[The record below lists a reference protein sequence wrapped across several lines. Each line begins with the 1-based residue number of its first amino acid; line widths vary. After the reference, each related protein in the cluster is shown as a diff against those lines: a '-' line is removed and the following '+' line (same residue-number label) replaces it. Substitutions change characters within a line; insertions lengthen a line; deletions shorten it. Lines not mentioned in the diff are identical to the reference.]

1 MGETRPAHC
10 GIYLESLR
18 SSDRSIS
25 TAQSLRDGYRFLAFL
40 DPQNVGAAR
49 PRV

>member
-10 GIYLESLR
+10 GIYLENLR

-25 TAQSLRDGYRFLAFL
+25 TAQSLRDGYRVLVFV
-40 DPQNVGAAR
+40 DRQNVGAAR
-49 PRV
+49 PGA